1 MVARGIRVGEIME
14 GQATTEEEE
23 EAATKEVVSLVD

>member
-23 EAATKEVVSLVD
+23 AMETKEVVSSVD

>member
-14 GQATTEEEE
+14 GQATTEEEATE
-23 EAATKEVVSLVD
+23 TKEVVSLVD